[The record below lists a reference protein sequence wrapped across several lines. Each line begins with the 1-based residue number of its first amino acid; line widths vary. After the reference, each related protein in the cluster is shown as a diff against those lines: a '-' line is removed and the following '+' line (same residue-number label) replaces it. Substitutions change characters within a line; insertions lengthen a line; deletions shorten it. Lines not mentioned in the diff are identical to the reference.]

1 MDLSKTII
9 PLSDQINFE
18 DVQTTTITAEIKAV
32 RAGNR
37 EQPVFIDLVGYEGR
51 PYKPS
56 KSMRRILIGGWGN
69 DGHKWIGKRLT
80 IYGDRDVKYG
90 GVAVGGIKIK
100 AMSDIDGRFS
110 MMLTESR
117 GRRREHFVEK
127 LELTCP
133 LEWFTNDALT
143 ADLNRL
149 DAAFKKIK
157 IALAGDKEKLQKL
170 DEVYSLRK
178 KELENE
184 NNVEQG
190 N

>member
-1 MDLSKTII
+1 MDVSKTIV
-9 PLSDQINFE
+9 PRSDQINFE

-32 RAGNR
+32 RAGNK
-37 EQPVFIDLVGYEGR
+37 EQPVFIDLAGFEGR

-69 DGHKWIGKRLT
+69 DGHKWVGKYLT
-80 IYGDRDVKYG
+80 IYGDRSVKYG

-100 AMSDIDGRFS
+100 AMSDIGGNFS

-127 LELTCP
+127 LEQPCP
-133 LEWFTNDALT
+133 LEWFTNDAAS
-143 ADLNRL
+143 ADLKRL
-149 DAAFKKIK
+149 NAAYAKIK
-157 IALAGDKEKLQKL
+157 ARLVNDKEKLEKL

-178 KELENE
+178 KELEAA
-184 NNVEQG
+184 NNGE
-190 N
+190 